1 MTSSEREP
9 DPYAVLNLPRS
20 ASASEIRAAYRALAL
35 KYHPDRHQGNPLA
48 ELASARLAEIN
59 RAYETL
65 CQPGG
70 PGAAA
75 HRGHQG
81 EGGAPPPDGR
91 SPTNGAPQSQARTQV
106 EVRTIKRLVLS
117 AVALVA
123 VPLILRTGG
132 VVIRG
137 LVVLARDLF
146 EATALVPGGRPAAVA
161 VLALVI
167 LGGALLRRPKGRR

>member
-1 MTSSEREP
+1 MNSEREP
-9 DPYAVLNLPRS
+9 DPYAVLNLPRT

-75 HRGHQG
+75 HPG
-81 EGGAPPPDGR
+81 EAGAPPPWGG
-91 SPTNGAPQSQARTQV
+91 SPTPGAPQSQARTQV
-106 EVRTIKRLVLS
+106 EARSIKRLVLS

-132 VVIRG
+132 FVIRG
-137 LVVLARDLF
+137 LVGLARDLF
-146 EATALVPGGRPAAVA
+146 EATALLPGGRPAAVA